1 MRRGAFR
8 CFATSPEGHLAGV
21 YAVKDV
27 TLYAGSRLT
36 AGGDAVCG
44 ALYLRMCVA
53 SCWAKI
59 FGVPLGL
66 AWRKFRS
73 SRPSGT
79 QYLRMCVV
87 NAVGNIQGASRWAA
101 KAHSQ
106 EWLCHVPSTSCWA
119 KVFGVPLGLAW
130 GKFRLSRT
138 PGLIVP
144 AYVRCG
150 RSEEPQGACTWAEKA
165 HSQEWLC
172 HGQALEGADQ
182 GCGLRASM
190 NAKMVMRR
198 ASAASRP
205 SRITV
210 AMVSG
215 SGVAKQPQLICMPAA

>member
-1 MRRGAFR
+1 MR
-8 CFATSPEGHLAGV
+8 FAGHCTCVCAL
-21 YAVKDV
+21 
-27 TLYAGSRLT
+27 
-36 AGGDAVCG
+36 DAVRNIQG
-44 ALYLRMCVA
+44 ASRWAAKAHSQEWLCHVPST

-138 PGLIVP
+138 PGLSTCVCALWRQWGTFKGLPPGRKNAQPGMAVP
-144 AYVRCG
+144 RTQHFMLG
-150 RSEEPQGACTWAEKA
+150 
-165 HSQEWLC
+165 
-172 HGQALEGADQ
+172 
-182 GCGLRASM
+182 
-190 NAKMVMRR
+190 
-198 ASAASRP
+198 
-205 SRITV
+205 
-210 AMVSG
+210 
-215 SGVAKQPQLICMPAA
+215 

>member
-1 MRRGAFR
+1 MR
-8 CFATSPEGHLAGV
+8 FAGHCTCVCAL
-21 YAVKDV
+21 
-27 TLYAGSRLT
+27 
-36 AGGDAVCG
+36 DAVRNIQG
-44 ALYLRMCVA
+44 ASRWAAKAHSQEWLCHVPST